1 MLRPGCLARTN
12 KNTENSG
19 TEFFIL
25 GSNEISH
32 INFWYLTPSVSS
44 FVRKTTEKIGTL
56 HTSPDLKVRPE
67 PKDDEQSCEEDV
79 SPVICPKEED
89 TE

>member
-1 MLRPGCLARTN
+1 MQIQNFPFLGVMRV
-12 KNTENSG
+12 
-19 TEFFIL
+19 FFIL
-25 GSNEISH
+25 L
-32 INFWYLTPSVSS
+32 FCYLTSSVSS

-56 HTSPDLKVRPE
+56 HTSPDLKIRPE
-67 PKDDEQSCEEDV
+67 PRGDEHLCEEDM